1 MKHTLLVI
9 DDEKTQRETLAGFL
23 KKKGYIIE
31 QADSGIAGLEI
42 VTKNA
47 IDLIL
52 TDFKMPGKDGLAVLK
67 EAKQINPEI
76 DVIVMTAY
84 GSVESA
90 TEAMKAG
97 AVDYLT
103 KPVDLDHLEL
113 IVAKALDRKLLV
125 SENRELK
132 QQLEE
137 KFRFAEIISNSPEMD
152 AVLNTA
158 ARVAASQTTVMI
170 RGDSGTG
177 KELVARAIH
186 FASPRRDKP
195 FVAVHCAALSENLL
209 ESELF
214 GHEKGAFTGA
224 DRQRKGRF
232 ELAHNGTLF
241 LDEIGEIPPATQVK
255 LLRVLQEKSFERVG
269 GSETINVDVRLVAAT
284 NRDLEKMLEEKTFRD
299 DLYYRLNVVTIV
311 VPPLRER
318 KSDIQPLIEAFL
330 HKFAEQN
337 SKPIHGISKE
347 AMDLLLKYAYPGN
360 IRELENII
368 EQAVVLTREELITTR
383 DLPLTVQGLQSERS
397 KYDFST
403 GTFEERVAVFE
414 KRLIEDALLECN
426 SVQTRAAE
434 LLGMTERHL
443 RYKLKKY
450 GMK

>member
-23 KKKGYIIE
+23 KKKGYVIE

-67 EAKQINPEI
+67 ETKQINPEI

-426 SVQTRAAE
+426 GVQTRAAE